1 MRRIGYAGILGAFG
15 LGILLA
21 FGNSQTA
28 RADGFTQETTDT
40 APSYGIA
47 DVDTSLNV
55 RSEPGMEGEIIG
67 KMAPTAICEIS
78 SIQDGWAQIVSGEV
92 EGYVSVSYLYTGEQA
107 EAMVEEAGEENFP
120 TAQSNQEELPA
131 VVQGDVT
138 GEQVVEY
145 ARNFLGN
152 PYVWGGTSLTNGA
165 DCSGFTQS
173 IYKSF
178 GIQLPRTAAE
188 QANVGTRVELDALQP
203 GDLVFYSD
211 GSSIYHVV
219 IYAGNG
225 QVVHASSSDT
235 GIKESELYTDRAV
248 WGVRLL

>member
-1 MRRIGYAGILGAFG
+1 
-15 LGILLA
+15 
-21 FGNSQTA
+21 
-28 RADGFTQETTDT
+28 
-40 APSYGIA
+40 
-47 DVDTSLNV
+47 
-55 RSEPGMEGEIIG
+55 MEGEIIG
-67 KMAPTAICEIS
+67 EMAPTAICEIS